1 MKRLEILSALV
12 KANQETGEEMV
23 EIIEKKR
30 KIGEKRSEAD
40 QKTIDTTK
48 KALHTGLEATDTTLR
63 KTLGA
68 DEAIKALLR
77 KTIEWCQEGL
87 AAVLL
92 VRKFETFNRILQG
105 VLDQFSFP

>member
-1 MKRLEILSALV
+1 MKRLELLSALV
-12 KANQETGEEMV
+12 KANQETEGEMD

-30 KIGEKRSEAD
+30 KIGEKRSKTE

-48 KALHTGLEATDTTLR
+48 KALDTGLETTETMLQ
-63 KTLGA
+63 KTLETKH
-68 DEAIKALLR
+68 EAIKTLLR
-77 KTIEWCQEGL
+77 ETIEWL
-87 AAVLL
+87 VSILL